1 MPEPGVEPP
10 QQVRARMESEEYST
24 ARVPP
29 DRSVAWWRIAVIN
42 VLFSF
47 SLPSLIAGMDLA
59 HGTTA
64 PRFVTGILAGSAILT
79 AISLFTSVVG
89 SRSRLSS
96 YLLARLAFGTRGSML
111 LNLVFA
117 VSLVGWFG
125 VNINLFGQALARL
138 LPALTGYRGPEW
150 PIEIGAGVLITGTT
164 LIGLK
169 AINRLSNVIVPILIA
184 VCGLLLVRA
193 LGHNTIGEVLARA
206 PATGLS
212 FGDTVSSVVG
222 GVIVGAVIMPDTCRF
237 IGPVRGA
244 VWTSVLTYLVTNTA
258 VMLIGGLAALALDRT
273 DMLDLMLALNL
284 GAAAFAIVI
293 GSSWLLNALNL
304 YSASLSIGAAL
315 PRLSRST
322 ATIACGL
329 IGTAAAFL
337 QILDHFLTF
346 LFYLSIVFVPVASV
360 IVIDA
365 LLVRRRDYFGGEE
378 PAPRPLEPAA
388 LLAWAAG
395 AVFAV
400 LGSMGL
406 IRLSGIAALDAMI
419 ISGLIYLLHW
429 RMRPTPVV
437 VS

>member
-1 MPEPGVEPP
+1 
-10 QQVRARMESEEYST
+10 MESDEYST
-24 ARVPP
+24 TRVPP
-29 DRSVAWWRIAVIN
+29 NRSIAWWRIAVIN

-59 HGTTA
+59 NGA
-64 PRFVTGILAGSAILT
+64 PGMRLVTGILTGSAILT
-79 AISLFTSVVG
+79 VISILTSIVG
-89 SRSRLSS
+89 ARSRLSS
-96 YLLARLAFGTRGSML
+96 YLLARLAFGTRGSL
-111 LNLVFA
+111 VLNLVFA
-117 VSLVGWFG
+117 LSLVGWFG

-150 PIEIGAGVLITGTT
+150 PMEIVAGVLITGTT

-184 VCGLLLVRA
+184 VCALLLVRA
-193 LGHNTIGEVLARA
+193 LGHNTIAQVLARA

-244 VWTSVLTYLVTNTA
+244 VWTSILTYFVTNAA
-258 VMLIGGLAALALDRT
+258 VMTIGGLAALALHRT

-284 GAAAFAIVI
+284 GVGAFAIVI

-304 YSASLSIGAAL
+304 YSASLSLGAAL
-315 PRLSRST
+315 PRLPRWL

-337 QILDHFLTF
+337 EILDHFLTF

-365 LLVRRRDYFGGEE
+365 LLVRRRDYFGTDE
-378 PAPRPLEPAA
+378 PAPRMLEPAA

-395 AVFAV
+395 AAFAV

-419 ISGLIYLLHW
+419 ISGLLYLLRW
-429 RMRPTPVV
+429 RIRLAPAVA
-437 VS
+437 S

>member
-1 MPEPGVEPP
+1 
-10 QQVRARMESEEYST
+10 MESDEYST
-24 ARVPP
+24 TRVPP
-29 DRSVAWWRIAVIN
+29 NRSIAWWRIAVIN

-59 HGTTA
+59 NGA
-64 PRFVTGILAGSAILT
+64 PGMRLVTGILTGSAILT
-79 AISLFTSVVG
+79 VISILTSIVG
-89 SRSRLSS
+89 ARSRLSS
-96 YLLARLAFGTRGSML
+96 YLLARLAFGTRGSL
-111 LNLVFA
+111 VLNLVFA
-117 VSLVGWFG
+117 LSLVGWFG

-150 PIEIGAGVLITGTT
+150 PMEIVAGVLITGTT

-184 VCGLLLVRA
+184 VCALLLVRA
-193 LGHNTIGEVLARA
+193 LGHNTIAQVLARA

-244 VWTSVLTYLVTNTA
+244 VWTSILTYFVTNAA
-258 VMLIGGLAALALDRT
+258 VMTIGGLAALALHRT

-284 GAAAFAIVI
+284 GVGAFAIVI

-304 YSASLSIGAAL
+304 YSASLSLGAAL
-315 PRLSRST
+315 PRLPRWL

-337 QILDHFLTF
+337 EILDHFLTF

-365 LLVRRRDYFGGEE
+365 LLVRRRDYFGTDE
-378 PAPRPLEPAA
+378 PAARMLEPAA

-395 AVFAV
+395 AAFAV

-419 ISGLIYLLHW
+419 ISGLLYLLRW
-429 RMRPTPVV
+429 RIRLAPAVA
-437 VS
+437 S